1 MKDIRTMVDQEITDM
16 RNLMDLASITE
27 SESSMLSEEDIKTIM
42 LPLQVSNR
50 PRNLNINSLKKQ
62 EKDEKKEEL
71 SPDSLNGLDLSTT
84 NDNDIATPSSLGSL
98 NEYK

>member
-1 MKDIRTMVDQEITDM
+1 MVDQEITDM